1 MQVLSLCWEDT
12 LEKAMAIH
20 SSILAWRIQWTE
32 EPGRL
37 HSMGVTKSRTQPK
50 RLSMNVLS
58 YVHPHTPPQPPHAIF
73 LQVKVP
79 FISQSLPSFYVVFK
93 MGLYIYLFGWRDGGK
108 TDELKKVT
116 MSAECGT
123 LFLGR
128 KAMTN
133 LDSILKS
140 RDVTLT
146 TKVHLVKA
154 IVFPVVMYGCE
165 SWIIK

>member
-1 MQVLSLCWEDT
+1 M
-12 LEKAMAIH
+12 H
-20 SSILAWRIQWTE
+20 
-32 EPGRL
+32 
-37 HSMGVTKSRTQPK
+37 
-50 RLSMNVLS
+50 VLS
-58 YVHPHTPPQPPHAIF
+58 YVHPHTPPQPPHATF
-73 LQVKVP
+73 LQIKVL

-93 MGLYIYLFGWRDGGK
+93 MGLYIYLFGWREGGK

-116 MSAECGT
+116 MSTECGT

-128 KAMTN
+128 KAMAN

-140 RDVTLT
+140 RDIALP

-165 SWIIK
+165 S

>member
-1 MQVLSLCWEDT
+1 M
-12 LEKAMAIH
+12 H
-20 SSILAWRIQWTE
+20 
-32 EPGRL
+32 
-37 HSMGVTKSRTQPK
+37 
-50 RLSMNVLS
+50 VLS

-116 MSAECGT
+116 MSTECGT

-140 RDVTLT
+140 RDVTLP

-165 SWIIK
+165 SWIIKKPEH